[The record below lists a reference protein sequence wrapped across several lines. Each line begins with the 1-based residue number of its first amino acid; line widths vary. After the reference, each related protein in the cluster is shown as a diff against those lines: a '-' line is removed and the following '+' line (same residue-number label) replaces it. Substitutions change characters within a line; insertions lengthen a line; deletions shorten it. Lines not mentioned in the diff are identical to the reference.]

1 MCKVRKA
8 TLQGT
13 LHKLFPLVFHLFLSR
28 SLGRPLSFGSDKQ
41 APYYCPFTQTTW
53 PWKWPGLGTSLQR
66 ARASLCGYWK
76 QLLDG
81 EDFCPYLLELEPL
94 RCQSQRVLN
103 GSLLSLKQTK
113 EKNSVGRVCSKSQG
127 RNLGN
132 WEAQGNAKFEL
143 LGVLPELFQLRP
155 LYWSLLSLC

>member
-1 MCKVRKA
+1 MI
-8 TLQGT
+8 
-13 LHKLFPLVFHLFLSR
+13 SR
-28 SLGRPLSFGSDKQ
+28 HPITVPSHRLPDLESDQ
-41 APYYCPFTQTTW
+41 DWELPFS
-53 PWKWPGLGTSLQR
+53 GLG
-66 ARASLCGYWK
+66 ASLCGYWK

-94 RCQSQRVLN
+94 RRQSQRVLN

-113 EKNSVGRVCSKSQG
+113 EKNSVGRVCTKSQG

-132 WEAQGNAKFEL
+132 WEAQDNAKFEP

-155 LYWSLLSLC
+155 LSWSLLSLC